1 MSHVLCPVSSVQ
13 CPVCVQRVLCVL
25 LYIYCIYSD
34 MKIPLCV
41 ANKLI
46 VCFVLFAAS
55 HKLFVLRSRPAIFSV
70 FCLLR
75 KLPQFSVAFYLDSPP
90 HFPLG
95 LPLFLLVSFLTV
107 FRLAHFAFT
116 SPFRRII
123 QM

>member
-1 MSHVLCPVSSVQ
+1 
-13 CPVCVQRVLCVL
+13 
-25 LYIYCIYSD
+25 

-75 KLPQFSVAFYLDSPP
+75 KLPQFSVAFYLDSSPP
-90 HFPLG
+90 FPLC
-95 LPLFLLVSFLTV
+95 LPLLLLLVSFLTV

-116 SPFRRII
+116 SPFRHII